1 MRIVVFVKPVP
12 DTTGTE
18 RLGDDLR
25 LDRTSSPPIVNPNDE
40 YAVEQALRLVEVHG
54 GEVTLLTMAPPGATE
69 TMRKALAMGAHGGVL
84 VSDDA
89 LAGACA
95 LSTARVL
102 AAALATLEF
111 DLVLAGSAS
120 SDGGGGVVA
129 SGIATLCRLPYL
141 SYAGSVEVVGDRV
154 RIHRLHAT
162 GYTVLEA
169 PLPAFVVVTQI
180 AVGEPRYAS
189 LKGIMA
195 ARSRQIRSVSLADL
209 GLDPA
214 TVGGAAATTRVLGV
228 RPPASRGATRVVRG
242 PAADAAREIADFL
255 DERRFI

>member
-1 MRIVVFVKPVP
+1 MRIVVLAKPVP

-25 LDRTSSPPIVNPNDE
+25 LDRLSSPPIVNPNDE
-40 YAVEQALRLVEVHG
+40 YAVEQAIRLVEAHG
-54 GEVTLLTMAPPGATE
+54 GEITLLTMAPPGATE
-69 TMRKALAMGAHGGVL
+69 TMRKALAMGAHGGLL
-84 VSDDA
+84 VTDDA

-95 LSTARVL
+95 LATTRVL
-102 AAALATLEF
+102 AAALATLDH
-111 DLVLAGSAS
+111 DLVLAGAASA
-120 SDGGGGVVA
+120 DGGAGVVA
-129 SGIATLCRLPYL
+129 AGIAAIRGLPYL
-141 SYAGSVEVVGDRV
+141 SYAGSVEVLGDRV

-169 PLPAFVVVTQI
+169 PLPAFVVVTQM
-180 AVGEPRYAS
+180 VGEPRYAS

-214 TVGGAAATTRVLGV
+214 EVGGSAATTRVLAAR
-228 RPPASRGATRVVRG
+228 RPAERGATRVVRG
-242 PAADAAREIADFL
+242 SPAEVAREIVDLL
-255 DERRFI
+255 DERRLL

>member
-1 MRIVVFVKPVP
+1 MRIVVLVKPVP
-12 DTTGTE
+12 DTTGAE

-25 LDRTSSPPIVNPNDE
+25 LDRAASPPIVNPNDE
-40 YAVEQALRLVEVHG
+40 YAVEQALRLVEAHG
-54 GEVTLLTMAPPGATE
+54 GEITLLTMAPPAATE

-84 VSDDA
+84 VADEA

-95 LSTARVL
+95 LATAKVL

-111 DLVLAGSAS
+111 DLVLAGAMSA
-120 SDGGGGVVA
+120 DGGGGVVA
-129 SGIATLCRLPYL
+129 SGIATLRGLPYL
-141 SYAGSVEVVGDRV
+141 SYAGAVEVDPGRV

-169 PLPAFVVVTQI
+169 PLPAFVVVTQM
-180 AVGEPRYAS
+180 VGEPRYAS

-195 ARSRQIRSVSLADL
+195 ARGRQIRTISLADL

-214 TVGGAAATTRVLGV
+214 AVGGAAATTRVLAA
-228 RPPASRGATRVVRG
+228 RPPADRGTTRMVRGAPV
-242 PAADAAREIADFL
+242 DLAREIVDLL
-255 DERRFI
+255 DDRRFI

>member
-1 MRIVVFVKPVP
+1 VRIVVLAKPVP
-12 DTTGTE
+12 DTTGAE

-25 LDRTSSPPIVNPNDE
+25 LDRLSSPPIVNPNDE

-54 GEVTLLTMAPPGATE
+54 GEITLLTMAPPGATE
-69 TMRKALAMGAHGGVL
+69 TMRKALAMGAHGGLL

-95 LSTARVL
+95 LATTRVL

-111 DLVLAGSAS
+111 DLVLAGVASA
-120 SDGGGGVVA
+120 DGGAGVVA
-129 SGIATLCRLPYL
+129 AGIAAIRGLPYL
-141 SYAGSVEVVGDRV
+141 SYAGSVEIVGDRV

-169 PLPAFVVVTQI
+169 PLPAFVVVTQM
-180 AVGEPRYAS
+180 VGEPRYAS

-195 ARSRQIRSVSLADL
+195 ARSRQIRSVGLADL
-209 GLDPA
+209 ALDPA
-214 TVGGAAATTRVLGV
+214 VVGGAAASTRVLAA
-228 RPPASRGATRVVRG
+228 RAPEDRGATRVVRG
-242 PAADAAREIADFL
+242 SAVDVAREIADLL
-255 DERRFI
+255 DDRRLL